1 MNREIIHDKLQ
12 LIFQDIFDDS
22 AIYLQDST
30 TAADIED
37 WDSLMQINLIV
48 AIEEEFQ
55 IKFKLS
61 EVEKLRNVGEMI
73 DAPVKFSLAISM

>member
-12 LIFQDIFDDS
+12 LIFQDIFDDT

-73 DAPVKFSLAISM
+73 DAIAGKICP

>member
-61 EVEKLRNVGEMI
+61 EVEKLRVGEMI
-73 DAPVKFSLAISM
+73 DAIAGKICP

>member
-73 DAPVKFSLAISM
+73 DAIAGKICP

>member
-1 MNREIIHDKLQ
+1 MNREIIHDTLQ
-12 LIFQDIFDDS
+12 LIFQYIFDDS

-73 DAPVKFSLAISM
+73 DAIAGKICP

>member
-37 WDSLMQINLIV
+37 WDSLMQINLIEE
-48 AIEEEFQ
+48 IEEEFQ

-73 DAPVKFSLAISM
+73 DAIAGKICP

>member
-61 EVEKLRNVGEMI
+61 EVEKLRNVGETI
-73 DAPVKFSLAISM
+73 RCLCGCLV

>member
-61 EVEKLRNVGEMI
+61 EVGKLRNVGEMI
-73 DAPVKFSLAISM
+73 DAIAGKICP

>member
-61 EVEKLRNVGEMI
+61 DVEKLRNVGEMI
-73 DAPVKFSLAISM
+73 DAIAGKICP

>member
-37 WDSLMQINLIV
+37 
-48 AIEEEFQ
+48 
-55 IKFKLS
+55 
-61 EVEKLRNVGEMI
+61 
-73 DAPVKFSLAISM
+73 

>member
-61 EVEKLRNVGEMI
+61 EVEKLRNVGYMI
-73 DAPVKFSLAISM
+73 DAIA